1 MDRSGKDKSIEQSV
15 DVLDIFTDM
24 YVVDN
29 KIETRIES
37 ILNSPE
43 LKKLVKKVEVHDN
56 VSAMLDDILPDDE
69 LKENLSLFQRFT
81 TALKPFYD
89 NDEYNSKKSYLR
101 YLRSVYGFM
110 IHPFEEPPNRILN
123 IFYPSLKNSWEPSP
137 EHSIELLKRFYLE
150 TKLIQ
155 SLTDKQWHQIYNS
168 GNPEAAL
175 VQQLY
180 GIKFNDKFRDFLG
193 QLPWMMAEDYYGAPA
208 LDTVYWRAPGPELP
222 KKPLAIEMDFL
233 DKLVEDS
240 KKNRIYRLIVDENGH
255 TSESDKRSTPP
266 EISGRDD
273 VTAVKLTSRNQI
285 LKMIDEF
292 GIARID
298 SYLGLS
304 KRENDFVVFQRIMI
318 WPNPGFERYQNAKK
332 LERLSMTKPS
342 PYLGTIQERAIPLE
356 IPFLRPRVDDKKI
369 GN

>member
-1 MDRSGKDKSIEQSV
+1 MAKVATRETAIEDSV

-24 YVVDN
+24 YVVDD
-29 KIETRIES
+29 KVEDRIEA
-37 ILNSPE
+37 ILDSPD
-43 LKKLVKKVEVHDN
+43 LQKLVKKAEVEDN

-69 LKENLSLFQRFT
+69 LKENLSFLQRFT
-81 TALKPFYD
+81 TALKQFYD
-89 NDEYNSKKSYLR
+89 DDEYNSKISYLR

-110 IHPFEEPPNRILN
+110 IHPFEEPPNHVLN
-123 IFYPSLKNSWEPSP
+123 LFYPSLTNSWEPSP

-155 SLTDKQWHQIYNS
+155 SLTDKQWHRIYSS

-175 VQQLY
+175 AQKLY
-180 GIKFNDKFRDFLG
+180 GIKFNDKFSEFL
-193 QLPWMMAEDYYGAPA
+193 QELPWMMAEDYYGAPA

-222 KKPLAIEMDFL
+222 KKPIAIEQDFL

-240 KKNRIYRLIVDENGH
+240 RNKRSYRLVVDENGY
-255 TSESDKRSTPP
+255 SGDGDKRSIPP
-266 EISGRDD
+266 EVSGRDD
-273 VTAVKLTSRNQI
+273 VTAVKLKSRKQI
-285 LKMIDEF
+285 LKMIDEY
-292 GIARID
+292 GIARVD

-318 WPNPGFERYQNAKK
+318 WPNPGFERYQNASK
-332 LERLSMTKPS
+332 LERLGMARPS

-356 IPFLRPRVDDKKI
+356 IPFLKPRVNKTERK
-369 GN
+369 